1 MLTTDAVL
9 IAMMQDADVVFFG
22 LASHTVAATGTHNP
36 NGLQQE
42 SELLT
47 IPSLWIN
54 SKNGNRSV
62 PPALIPHFTISPRG
76 GYASVTVE
84 LGARQVRVRKIGR
97 PTLLL

>member
-1 MLTTDAVL
+1 MLCFSVL
-9 IAMMQDADVVFFG
+9 R
-22 LASHTVAATGTHNP
+22 LTP
-36 NGLQQE
+36 LQRPAPTILMDCNRN

-62 PPALIPHFTISPRG
+62 PPPLIPHFTISPRG